1 MPMTDTLIAAPPGRL
16 RELLAGI
23 RDQLPILLGVIP
35 FGLIFGAL
43 AIEIGLPRIAA
54 QGLSLLVFAG
64 SAQFAAVGL
73 IANAVPAL
81 VVVLTVLII
90 NLRHALYSAAM
101 APHLDHLPVRWKLVL
116 AWLLTD
122 EAFAVASARY
132 RRNVGPDTHW
142 YLFGTGMALW
152 LSWQASTAAGILLAA
167 GLPRQLQLD
176 FALPLTFLALLIP
189 SLTDRPAAAAAVTGG
204 VLAVALNGLP
214 FGLGLPAAVVVA
226 VPVGWLLER
235 RARPI
240 TPPAKA
246 GQP

>member
-1 MPMTDTLIAAPPGRL
+1 MLT
-16 RELLAGI
+16 GI

-43 AIEIGLPRIAA
+43 AIDVGLKRFAA

-64 SAQFAAVGL
+64 SAQFAALGL

-81 VVVLTVLII
+81 VVVLTILVI
-90 NLRHALYSAAM
+90 NLRHVLYSAAM
-101 APHLDHLPVRWKLVL
+101 APYLAHLPLRWKLVL

-132 RRNVGPDTHW
+132 RRQAGPHTHW
-142 YLFGTGMALW
+142 YLLGTGMALW

-167 GLPRQLQLD
+167 VLPRQLQLD

-204 VLAVALNGLP
+204 VLAVAFNRFPL
-214 FGLGLPAAVVVA
+214 GLGLLAAVMIA

-235 RARPI
+235 RTQRRWPTAEE
-240 TPPAKA
+240 A
-246 GQP
+246 GHP